1 MLEIIIVTSV
11 FLALG
16 AGIGLASAAV
26 QKSDLD
32 KANAENESA
41 FDKANAEKDSV
52 FEKTDAENVP
62 VQAVILCSGNLD
74 ENPPVYEYRGA
85 GDCRAAMTIG
95 FGGRTCDD
103 GCIGLGSCAKACP
116 EHAITVRKGIASVDA
131 ASCTGCGVC
140 LDVCPKQLIV
150 LRPRDFRTGKY
161 CIRNC
166 PGGICGACGIA
177 GPEEKN

>member
-11 FLALG
+11 FLAVG
-16 AGIGLASAAV
+16 AGIGLAAAAIRKNRFDETDAEIAAA
-26 QKSDLD
+26 QTKTD
-32 KANAENESA
+32 AENLPAEE
-41 FDKANAEKDSV
+41 KANAEKY
-52 FEKTDAENVP
+52 P

-85 GDCRAAMTIG
+85 GDCRAAMEIG

-116 EHAITVRKGIASVDA
+116 EHAVTIRKGLAVIDPTACD
-131 ASCTGCGVC
+131 GCGIC
-140 LDVCPKQLIV
+140 LDVCPKHLIV
-150 LRPRDFRTGKY
+150 LRPRDFRNRKN

-166 PGGICGACGIA
+166 PGGICGACDPA
-177 GPEEKN
+177 GTEKNA